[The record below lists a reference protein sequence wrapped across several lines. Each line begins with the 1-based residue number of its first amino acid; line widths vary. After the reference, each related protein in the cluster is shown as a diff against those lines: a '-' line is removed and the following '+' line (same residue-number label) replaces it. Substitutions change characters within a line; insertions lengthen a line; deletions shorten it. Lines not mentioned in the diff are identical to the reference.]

1 MSRIDK
7 LSIRG
12 IRSFD
17 PSQEIKIEF
26 FTPLTLI
33 QGQNGSGKTVHKILK
48 IDNNRMFKN
57 GNFW

>member
-1 MSRIDK
+1 MSRLDK

-17 PSQEIKIEF
+17 PSQEVKIEF

-48 IDNNRMFKN
+48 IDNN
-57 GNFW
+57 